1 MSGWVKQS
9 TGEDE
14 RESVCECV
22 QVRERVRERIWTDEK
37 SIHSF
42 GRKTWVA
49 EGASGPLVATAI
61 LKTQLPL
68 FIHW

>member
-42 GRKTWVA
+42 G
-49 EGASGPLVATAI
+49 
-61 LKTQLPL
+61 
-68 FIHW
+68 